1 MTVIGCNAAN
11 ARATAVL
18 PTPVAPTMTGTNGR
32 SAAPK
37 PSLQL
42 GARQLYDGGP
52 PVDVVRRQRGGEQ
65 PHHELSHLVGIEVM
79 ARFDR
84 GATGVGR
91 GQALPAGGPTAG
103 GAAGGSGHQLPETP
117 RRLEARGG

>member
-1 MTVIGCNAAN
+1 MTGIGCNAAN

-65 PHHELSHLVGIEVM
+65 PHHELAHLVGIEVT
-79 ARFDR
+79 ARLDR
-84 GATGVGR
+84 
-91 GQALPAGGPTAG
+91 
-103 GAAGGSGHQLPETP
+103 GAAGGGRGKPP
-117 RRLEARGG
+117 PARGPTPPAAPRGPGPH

>member
-11 ARATAVL
+11 ARATAVW
-18 PTPVAPTMTGTNGR
+18 PTPVDPTMTGTNGR

-65 PHHELSHLVGIEVM
+65 PHHELAHLVGIEVM

-84 GATGVGR
+84 GAAGVGR
-91 GQALPAGGPTAG
+91 GKALQAVGPTA
-103 GAAGGSGHQLPETP
+103 AAA
-117 RRLEARGG
+117 RREDRHPLLDP